1 MDDTWE
7 WQIRI
12 QRSGT
17 GEYEDAE
24 SQPNHRRPPQLHE
37 VIGAVVGGNHLHA
50 MVGNVHLPQEDG
62 SVCQVIVE
70 EIQTTEIEG
79 FSFEGK
85 TEEKIWVTR
94 RADSH
99 VVVVFSIT
107 GDGIGLTAESEV
119 VPIPK
124 SPLEREAITA
134 PARRAAYEFLRKLH
148 SMRM

>member
-12 QRSGT
+12 RRSGT

-50 MVGNVHLPQEDG
+50 MVGNVHLPQDEDRI
-62 SVCQVIVE
+62 CQVMVE
-70 EIQTTEIEG
+70 EIQTAEIEG
-79 FSFEGK
+79 FSLEGK
-85 TEEKIWVTR
+85 TEEKIWVVR

-99 VVVVFSIT
+99 IVVFTIT
-107 GDGIGLTAESEV
+107 EDGMGLIGESQV

-124 SPLEREAITA
+124 SPLEREVIAA

-148 SMRM
+148 SIRM

>member
-1 MDDTWE
+1 
-7 WQIRI
+7 
-12 QRSGT
+12 
-17 GEYEDAE
+17 
-24 SQPNHRRPPQLHE
+24 
-37 VIGAVVGGNHLHA
+37 VIDAVVGGDHLRA
-50 MVGNVHLPQEDG
+50 MVGNVHLPQEEG
-62 SVCQVIVE
+62 RICQVTAG

-107 GDGIGLTAESEV
+107 GDGIGLTGESEV